1 MKLYFKYSCTLF
13 QLLYFVYPIS
23 SQAQKT
29 HPARATELVDD
40 GDICGLSNCRP
51 PDVVT
56 AATEATAE
64 ATAAAFFIFCFS
76 LNLRIISPL
85 KCDGGALG
93 SFPALVLLLFGRDWL
108 ESRDCGGGP
117 EGGGRTGGG
126 LGPTGPPPWGC
137 CPSCCCCCWCTAA
150 MAIVRYIWL

>member
-1 MKLYFKYSCTLF
+1 MS
-13 QLLYFVYPIS
+13 
-23 SQAQKT
+23 T
-29 HPARATELVDD
+29 HPAIACTELVG
-40 GDICGLSNCRP
+40 GDICGLSNWRP

-93 SFPALVLLLFGRDWL
+93 SFPALVLRLFGRD
-108 ESRDCGGGP
+108 C
-117 EGGGRTGGG
+117 
-126 LGPTGPPPWGC
+126 
-137 CPSCCCCCWCTAA
+137 
-150 MAIVRYIWL
+150 

>member
-1 MKLYFKYSCTLF
+1 MKLHLKYSRIFLIFFLNFCTLYIQF
-13 QLLYFVYPIS
+13 QNKPS
-23 SQAQKT
+23 SKKT

-93 SFPALVLLLFGRDWL
+93 SFPALVRLLFGRDWL

-126 LGPTGPPPWGC
+126 LGPTGPPP
-137 CPSCCCCCWCTAA
+137 
-150 MAIVRYIWL
+150 